1 MRLNMII
8 QSQYDK
14 LKCEIKPFRRA
25 VIEHPI
31 YQSIKSID
39 DIKRFMQFHI
49 YAVWDFM
56 SLLKELQRRF
66 TNVERIWYPRKNAKL
81 SRLVN
86 EIVVAEES
94 DRLDTGEVISHY
106 DWYIKA
112 MKECGSWTEEFNTFY
127 EYSQISPKL
136 DVPQLAP
143 NPYVEQFLSKTFD
156 AIDLGKDH
164 EVAAYFLI
172 GREGLIPDMFI
183 HIVEQLDHESQQ
195 LTLFIAYLKRHIEL
209 DGEDHG
215 PLAEEMLMELCQ
227 DDAEKW
233 QEAQE
238 SAQKALQARKI
249 LWDGVVAA

>member
-1 MRLNMII
+1 MII
-8 QSQYDK
+8 QSQYDN
-14 LKCEIKPFRRA
+14 LKCGIKPFRKA
-25 VIEHPI
+25 VIEHPV
-31 YQSIKSID
+31 YQTIKNMD

-94 DRLDTGEVISHY
+94 DLLDTGEVISHY
-106 DWYIKA
+106 DWYIRA
-112 MKECGSWTEEFNTFY
+112 MKECGSWTEEFNNFY
-127 EYSQISPKL
+127 EYSQVSPKL
-136 DVPQLAP
+136 EVSSLAP
-143 NPYVEQFLSKTFD
+143 NPYVEQFLSETFN

-172 GREGLIPDMFI
+172 GREALIPEMFI
-183 HIVEQLDHESQQ
+183 RIVEQLGHESQQ
-195 LTLFIAYLKRHIEL
+195 LTFFTAYLKRHIVL

-227 DDAEKW
+227 DDAKKW

-238 SAQKALQARKI
+238 SAQKALQARKT
-249 LWDGVVAA
+249 LWDGVVAS